1 MLFRSSSRD
10 RECVEIHLH
19 LHASTRLRGIAQ
31 GQLVPSNL
39 MTVSV
44 AQQENQ
50 SRDRL
55 GTTAVVL
62 LLAVK
67 YISLPTSHPA
77 LGSCV
82 LLVCLSWATKVG
94 GY

>member
-1 MLFRSSSRD
+1 M
-10 RECVEIHLH
+10 EIILH

-44 AQQENQ
+44 AQQEDQ

-55 GTTAVVL
+55 GSTAVVL

-67 YISLPTSHPA
+67 YISLPAYHPA

-82 LLVCLSWATKVG
+82 LLDCLSWPTKVC